1 VTCEADRSAD
11 FLPDIWR
18 HGLLG
23 KLRAELFVVGS
34 YWVVD
39 DDVPTYRLRED
50 MTVRLCDVVD
60 GQRVDAILDVR
71 QIVIV
76 AVGGR
81 PFMASRSILM
91 AS

>member
-39 DDVPTYRLRED
+39 DDVPPYRLRED
-50 MTVRLCDVVD
+50 MTVRL
-60 GQRVDAILDVR
+60 
-71 QIVIV
+71 
-76 AVGGR
+76 
-81 PFMASRSILM
+81 
-91 AS
+91 